1 MIFLNNILAQS
12 ESVVQTNT
20 DPDMITQQQQQ
31 QNSWSLT
38 TDKLRYYNVYSTRR
52 LKGRND
58 PMIK

>member
-1 MIFLNNILAQS
+1 
-12 ESVVQTNT
+12 
-20 DPDMITQQQQQ
+20 MITQQQQQ
-31 QNSWSLT
+31 QNFWSLT